1 MRKRWFFVKM
11 YIVTFYKGETVLM
24 CNCNRLGTDEQ
35 VEKFHKVLEANKNTP
50 NNVME
55 VLQKTQNI
63 FGYIPKD
70 SVKMIS
76 SEVGVPE
83 SEVYGI
89 ITFYSQFTLTPK
101 AKYNIDVCLGTAC
114 FVLGANDILEK
125 ILAKL
130 KVRVGQ
136 MTEDGKWIVT
146 SCRCLG
152 CCGLAPAIT
161 INGEVYGK
169 LKVEDI
175 DKIIDSFED

>member
-1 MRKRWFFVKM
+1 
-11 YIVTFYKGETVLM
+11 M
-24 CNCNRLGTDEQ
+24 CNCNRLGTEEQ
-35 VEKFHKVLEANKNTP
+35 VKEFNEMLDKYQGNKDNIM
-50 NNVME
+50 V
-55 VLQKTQNI
+55 VLQKTQGI
-63 FGYIPKD
+63 FGYIPEL
-70 SVKMIS
+70 SVKQIS
-76 SEVGVPE
+76 ESLKLAE
-83 SEVYGI
+83 SEIFGI

-114 FVLGANDILEK
+114 FVLGANDIMEK

-130 KVRVGQ
+130 NVKVGE
-136 MTEDGKWIVT
+136 TTKDGKWIVT

-175 DKIIDSFED
+175 DKIIDSFAD

>member
-1 MRKRWFFVKM
+1 M
-11 YIVTFYKGETVLM
+11 TFYKGEIVLM

-35 VEKFHKVLEANKNTP
+35 VEKFHKVLDANKNKP
-50 NNVME
+50 NNIME